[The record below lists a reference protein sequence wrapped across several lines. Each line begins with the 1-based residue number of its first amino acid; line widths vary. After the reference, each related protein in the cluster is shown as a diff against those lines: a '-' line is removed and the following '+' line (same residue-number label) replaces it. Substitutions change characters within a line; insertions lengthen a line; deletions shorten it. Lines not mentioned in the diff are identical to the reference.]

1 MVDMSFLPEDY
12 IVKRAQRRTNIF
24 SLVLFA
30 VVMSGVIAAFMVTDQ
45 QRRDLRGLQQT
56 VNNEF
61 QEVAN
66 RLEQL
71 DQLQARKQQ
80 MLNKARITASLIEPI
95 PRTVILAELI
105 NNMPKTMSLLEFK
118 LDQKIIK
125 KRVPRPKTAIE
136 KAKRQLSKNR
146 QSAADALNSALTQE
160 IHDSEI
166 KLQLTG
172 VATTDVQVAQFM
184 AALNNVPLFDDLS
197 LRVSEDAKI
206 NKEIMRKFTVEL
218 RVDGKLSAAV
228 YKPSKVSRE
237 LQQNP
242 MGEQVDLRPGA
253 EPATE
258 QPADDSNQRRK
269 DEKRESPAGRKKR
282 KVISVGDEE

>member
-1 MVDMSFLPEDY
+1 M
-12 IVKRAQRRTNIF
+12 
-24 SLVLFA
+24 
-30 VVMSGVIAAFMVTDQ
+30 
-45 QRRDLRGLQQT
+45 
-56 VNNEF
+56 
-61 QEVAN
+61 AN

-105 NNMPKTMSLLEFK
+105 NNMPKTMSLLDFK

-136 KAKRQLSKNR
+136 KAKRQLSKNK
-146 QSAADALNSALTQE
+146 QSAADGLNSALTRE

-197 LRVSEDAKI
+197 LKVSEDAKI

-218 RVDGKLSAAV
+218 MVDGESDIKLNILEIFF
-228 YKPSKVSRE
+228 SKIFEHCLYFVKNRVRTCAIGKE
-237 LQQNP
+237 
-242 MGEQVDLRPGA
+242 
-253 EPATE
+253 
-258 QPADDSNQRRK
+258 K
-269 DEKRESPAGRKKR
+269 DPVEAP
-282 KVISVGDEE
+282 ITL